1 MAMRASIFLA
11 TTVLLAGGAAIV
23 HADDLYQWKDGKGV
37 THYSDAPPP
46 KGQFHARTVHVRDGV
61 VPPPASASAS
71 AATTTTDANCTL
83 AQANLKRL
91 QAGGNIGPD
100 ANGDGK
106 PDSTFTAQQL
116 VEQTQLAQKN
126 IQSYCSPRSK
136 PAP

>member
-1 MAMRASIFLA
+1 MAMRASLFLA
-11 TTVLLAGGAAIV
+11 MTVLLAGGAAIV
-23 HADDLYQWKDGKGV
+23 HADDLYQWKDSKGV

-46 KGQFHARTVHVRDGV
+46 KGQFHARTVHVREGV
-61 VPPPASASAS
+61 APPPASASAK
-71 AATTTTDANCTL
+71 ATTTTDANCTL

-126 IQSYCSPRSK
+126 IQSYCSPRPK

>member
-1 MAMRASIFLA
+1 MAMRASLVFSLA
-11 TTVLLAGGAAIV
+11 ALLAGSAAVVV
-23 HADDLYQWKDGKGV
+23 HADDLYQWKDSKGV

-46 KGQFHARTVHVRDGV
+46 KGQFHARSVHVRDGAA
-61 VPPPASASAS
+61 PPAAGDTAR
-71 AATTTTDANCTL
+71 ATTTTDANCTL

-126 IQSYCSPRSK
+126 IQSYCTPKSK

>member
-1 MAMRASIFLA
+1 MAMHPSAVVAILA
-11 TTVLLAGGAAIV
+11 VLAGSASTAA
-23 HADDLYQWKDGKGV
+23 AGDLYQWKDGKGV

-46 KGQFHARTVHVRDGV
+46 KGQFHSRAVHVRDGV
-61 VPPPASASAS
+61 APAPAGEPAK
-71 AATTTTDANCTL
+71 ALTTADANCTL

-126 IQSYCSPRSK
+126 IQSYCTPKAK